1 MIALLEEQPP
11 FWPPGQGAGYHA
23 IVWGYLAGQL
33 VRLTT
38 GRTLGEVFRDEIA
51 APLDA
56 DCWIGLP
63 ASERARVAPMI
74 SASRARIQPDPA
86 ALAALTAPPLY
97 AVALGNPVI
106 RPFADASSAAWQ
118 GAEIAAANGTANA
131 RGIARVYAAAA
142 NGGAWNGTRIL
153 EPATLAALVVEEV
166 GLEEDLVLG
175 RALRRGR
182 GVMLNTDGQYGPG
195 AGAFGHAGAGGSV
208 GFADPHTRVAIG
220 YAKNQMQTNLDG
232 DTRAGRLAR
241 AVYASL

>member
-1 MIALLEEQPP
+1 
-11 FWPPGQGAGYHA
+11 
-23 IVWGYLAGQL
+23 
-33 VRLTT
+33 
-38 GRTLGEVFRDEIA
+38 
-51 APLDA
+51 
-56 DCWIGLP
+56 
-63 ASERARVAPMI
+63 
-74 SASRARIQPDPA
+74 
-86 ALAALTAPPLY
+86 
-97 AVALGNPVI
+97 
-106 RPFADASSAAWQ
+106 
-118 GAEIAAANGTANA
+118 
-131 RGIARVYAAAA
+131 VYAAAA

-220 YAKNQMQTNLDG
+220 YAMNQMQTNLDG